1 MFFFVILSGSLKSEP
16 GQLIDYTHQST
27 MTQDEIIFILWFAG
41 FDPVADFGISVYDIK
56 YETEGEGGYID
67 TLSGLVAF
75 PHSPI
80 EAFPILSYQHGT
92 AVNDASAPSL
102 AGLTMDNPEVLI
114 ISLRLR
120 V

>member
-27 MTQDEIIFILWFAG
+27 MTQDEIILILWFAG

-67 TLSGLVAF
+67 TLSG
-75 PHSPI
+75 
-80 EAFPILSYQHGT
+80 
-92 AVNDASAPSL
+92 
-102 AGLTMDNPEVLI
+102 
-114 ISLRLR
+114 
-120 V
+120 